1 MGICGRLRFTCTV
14 IGVTQRVLF
23 WAADSGG
30 EWCTKS
36 VRRALRYRGKL
47 GGGGLDQLSHSLL
60 SLEMLHTG
68 DDGML
73 PSMARWLSEEV
84 ALRVWHVELHVGAA
98 KATLTS

>member
-1 MGICGRLRFTCTV
+1 MHEKCSESPPLS
-14 IGVTQRVLF
+14 
-23 WAADSGG
+23 WEA
-30 EWCTKS
+30 
-36 VRRALRYRGKL
+36 